1 MAGYVTTEVLLR
13 TVWLGIYPTCKL
25 GHAPKCVVAI
35 SAWRGCG
42 GCVFND
48 YHTRPT
54 ITLQLLSPMVAGGIG
69 MPLESALS
77 LVEWEVCGGL
87 KEGVT
92 TQDLR
97 MEVNLAEG
105 MTSSMN
111 LATPTAAQVRIE

>member
-1 MAGYVTTEVLLR
+1 
-13 TVWLGIYPTCKL
+13 
-25 GHAPKCVVAI
+25 
-35 SAWRGCG
+35 
-42 GCVFND
+42 
-48 YHTRPT
+48 
-54 ITLQLLSPMVAGGIG
+54 MVAGEIG
-69 MPLESALS
+69 LLLESAPC

-111 LATPTAAQVRIE
+111 LATSTAAQVRIEN

>member
-1 MAGYVTTEVLLR
+1 MAGYVTAEVLLR
-13 TVWLGIYPTCKL
+13 TVWLGIYSTCKL
-25 GHAPKCVVAI
+25 VHAPNCVVAI
-35 SAWRGCG
+35 RAREGLWWLC
-42 GCVFND
+42 D

-92 TQDLR
+92 AQDLR
-97 MEVNLAEG
+97 MEANLAEG